1 MDQRK
6 RLIELQK
13 DFHEHIEETCPRPH
27 EISCDGCQYDLGDS
41 CDWKAKLADH
51 LLANGVVAVDVDAV
65 SAPNR
70 PLISQCLGHPLDEII
85 DLIRAKEEGRVI
97 VPPVK
102 VGDTVWIAGEYRG
115 VYSAIVRTM
124 FFSHSGVEMVR
135 TTKCDIPFH
144 DFGKVA
150 FFTHEEA
157 EKALAERSNR

>member
-6 RLIELQK
+6 RLIELLEK
-13 DFHEHIEETCPRPH
+13 ADETV
-27 EISCDGCQYDLGDS
+27 IGFSIDGDLGII
-41 CDWKAKLADH
+41 ADH
-51 LLANGVVAVDVDAV
+51 LLANGV
-65 SAPNR
+65 
-70 PLISQCLGHPLDEII
+70 
-85 DLIRAKEEGRVI
+85 I
-97 VPPVK
+97 VPPCK

-115 VYSAIVRTM
+115 VYSAIVRTI

>member
-6 RLIELQK
+6 RLIELLCAVECK
-13 DFHEHIEETCPRPH
+13 GDDRREG
-27 EISCDGCQYDLGDS
+27 GCGFRQYDQ
-41 CDWKAKLADH
+41 CNRINKLEMCMIEQIADH
-51 LLANGVVAVDVDAV
+51 LLSNG
-65 SAPNR
+65 
-70 PLISQCLGHPLDEII
+70 
-85 DLIRAKEEGRVI
+85 VI

-115 VYSAIVRTM
+115 VYSASVRTM

-150 FFTHEEA
+150 FFTREKA
-157 EKALAERSNR
+157 EKALAERSKS

>member
-6 RLIELQK
+6 RLIELLYEAEAQVNN
-13 DFHEHIEETCPRPH
+13 
-27 EISCDGCQYDLGDS
+27 DLPS
-41 CDWKAKLADH
+41 LEQIADH
-51 LLANGVVAVDVDAV
+51 LLANGV
-65 SAPNR
+65 
-70 PLISQCLGHPLDEII
+70 
-85 DLIRAKEEGRVI
+85 I
-97 VPPVK
+97 VPPCK

-157 EKALAERSNR
+157 EKALAERKGGAE

>member
-6 RLIELQK
+6 RLIELLCAVECKGDDRREGGCGFRQDDQCNRINK
-13 DFHEHIEETCPRPH
+13 LDRCMIEC
-27 EISCDGCQYDLGDS
+27 IS
-41 CDWKAKLADH
+41 DH
-51 LLANGVVAVDVDAV
+51 LLANG
-65 SAPNR
+65 
-70 PLISQCLGHPLDEII
+70 
-85 DLIRAKEEGRVI
+85 VI

-157 EKALAERSNR
+157 EKALLERINR

>member
-1 MDQRK
+1 MRE
-6 RLIELQK
+6 RLIELLEK
-13 DFHEHIEETCPRPH
+13 ADETV
-27 EISCDGCQYDLGDS
+27 IGFSIDGDIGI
-41 CDWKAKLADH
+41 LADH
-51 LLANGVVAVDVDAV
+51 LLANGIVCIDTNTVDVV
-65 SAPNR
+65 KNIG
-70 PLISQCLGHPLDEII
+70 PLTTAFGMPLNELA
-85 DLIRAKEEGRVI
+85 DLIRAKQEGRVI
-97 VPPVK
+97 VPPCK